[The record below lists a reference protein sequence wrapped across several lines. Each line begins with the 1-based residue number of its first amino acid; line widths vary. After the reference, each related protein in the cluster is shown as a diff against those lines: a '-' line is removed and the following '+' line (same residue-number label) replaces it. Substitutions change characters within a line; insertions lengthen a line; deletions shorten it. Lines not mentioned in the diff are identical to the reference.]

1 MARYYRRNPE
11 VLGLDVTRGVAV
23 ASGVYLAKNVGA
35 LLTSFL
41 PGVASMVDGIR
52 PGLST
57 GAMETLGAV
66 AIAGFVAPML
76 PISGQHKGDLILG
89 STAIATSDVIAS
101 LVGQVN
107 LLQGMPN
114 FSGRVSGMV
123 GGGSSKMS
131 AKSAPAALPAP
142 SGGFANSATQG
153 SGQIAQQSM
162 STAQLLGVGTMG
174 F

>member
-1 MARYYRRNPE
+1 
-11 VLGLDVTRGVAV
+11 
-23 ASGVYLAKNVGA
+23 
-35 LLTSFL
+35 
-41 PGVASMVDGIR
+41 
-52 PGLST
+52 
-57 GAMETLGAV
+57 
-66 AIAGFVAPML
+66 ML

>member
-11 VLGLDVTRGVAV
+11 VLGLDLTRGVAA

-35 LLTSFL
+35 LLTAFL
-41 PGVASMVDGIR
+41 PGVAAMVDNIR

-57 GAMETLGAV
+57 GAMETIGAA
-66 AIAGFVAPML
+66 AIAGFVTPML
-76 PISGQHKGDLILG
+76 PISPQHRGDLILG

-101 LVGQVN
+101 LIGQVN

-114 FSGRVSGMV
+114 FSGSMGGVMGM
-123 GGGSSKMS
+123 GSAKVA
-131 AKSAPAALPAP
+131 AKSAPAALPPP
-142 SGGFANSATQG
+142 SGGYANSATQG
-153 SGQIAQQSM
+153 SGQVAQAQM
-162 STAQLLGVGTMG
+162 STSQLLGVGTMG

>member
-1 MARYYRRNPE
+1 MGRYYRRNPE
-11 VLGLDVTRGVAV
+11 VLGLDLTRGVAA

-41 PGVASMVDGIR
+41 PGVARMVDGIR

-57 GAMETLGAV
+57 GAMETIGAA
-66 AIAGFVAPML
+66 AIGAFVAPML
-76 PISGQHKGDLILG
+76 PISPQHRGDLVLG
-89 STAIATSDVIAS
+89 ATAIATSDVIAS

-114 FSGRVSGMV
+114 FGNMGISAMGTTA
-123 GGGSSKMS
+123 KIS
-131 AKSAPAALPAP
+131 AKSAPAALPATA
-142 SGGFANSATQG
+142 GGYQNNATIS
-153 SGQIAQQSM
+153 SGQVAQQTM
-162 STAQLLGVGTMG
+162 STSQLLGVGTMG